1 MRVKYLIEQ
10 LSQYDPDDEIIVN
23 WWDKNWITA
32 WVDKD
37 ITDNQWSNIVVSGDE
52 VLDTIQL
59 GEQLLAAA
67 LEKINR
73 YDNRD
78 NA

>member
-1 MRVKYLIEQ
+1 MKIKYVIQ
-10 LSQYDPDDEIIVN
+10 KLSQYDPDDEIIVS

-67 LEKINR
+67 LEQINT

>member
-1 MRVKYLIEQ
+1 MLKKYN
-10 LSQYDPDDEIIVN
+10 PDDEIIVN
-23 WWDKNWITA
+23 WWDKQWFIDWT
-32 WVDKD
+32 DKN

-52 VLDTIQL
+52 VLDTTQL
-59 GEQLLAAA
+59 AEQLLAAA
-67 LEKINR
+67 LEKLYK

>member
-1 MRVKYLIEQ
+1 MKVKYLIDQ
-10 LSQYDPDDEIIVN
+10 LKQYDPDDEIIVN
-23 WWDKNWITA
+23 WWNKQWFIDWTDKN
-32 WVDKD
+32 

-52 VLDTIQL
+52 VLDTTQL
-59 GEQLLAAA
+59 AEQLLAAA
-67 LEKINR
+67 LEKLYK

>member
-10 LSQYDPDDEIIVN
+10 LSQYDPDDEIIVAY
-23 WWDKNWITA
+23 WDKEWMTA

-37 ITDNQWSNIVVSGDE
+37 ITDNQWSNIVVSGNE
-52 VLDTIQL
+52 VLDTTQL

-67 LEKINR
+67 LEQLYK

>member
-1 MRVKYLIEQ
+1 MKVKYLIEQ
-10 LSQYDPDDEIIVN
+10 LKEYDPDDEIIVN
-23 WWDKNWITA
+23 WWDKQWFIDWT
-32 WVDKD
+32 DKN

-52 VLDTIQL
+52 VLDTTQL
-59 GEQLLAAA
+59 AEQLLAAA
-67 LEKINR
+67 LKKLYE

>member
-1 MRVKYLIEQ
+1 MKVKYVIQQ
-10 LSQYDPDDEIIVN
+10 LSQYNPDDEIIVN
-23 WWDKNWITA
+23 WWDKQWFIDWT
-32 WVDKD
+32 DKN

-67 LEKINR
+67 LEQINR

>member
-1 MRVKYLIEQ
+1 MRVKYVIQQ
-10 LSQYDPDDEIIVN
+10 LSQYNPDDEIIVS

>member
-1 MRVKYLIEQ
+1 MKVKYLIEQ
-10 LSQYDPDDEIIVN
+10 LKEYDPDDDIIVN
-23 WWDKNWITA
+23 WWDKQWFIDWT
-32 WVDKD
+32 DKN

-52 VLDTIQL
+52 VLDTTQL
-59 GEQLLAAA
+59 AEQLLAAA
-67 LEKINR
+67 LKKLYE

>member
-10 LSQYDPDDEIIVN
+10 LKKYNPDDEIIVS
-23 WWDKNWITA
+23 WWDKDWMTA

-37 ITDNQWSNIVVSGDE
+37 ITDNQWSNIVVSGEE

-67 LEKINR
+67 LEQVNT

>member
-1 MRVKYLIEQ
+1 MKVKYIIQ
-10 LSQYDPDDEIIVN
+10 KLSQYDPDDEIIVS

>member
-1 MRVKYLIEQ
+1 MKIKYVIQQ

-23 WWDKNWITA
+23 WWDKNWMTA

-37 ITDNQWSNIVVSGDE
+37 ITDNQWSNIVVSGNE

>member
-1 MRVKYLIEQ
+1 MKVKYLIDQ
-10 LSQYDPDDEIIVN
+10 LKQYDPDDEIIVN
-23 WWDKNWITA
+23 WWNKQWFIDWTDKN
-32 WVDKD
+32 

-52 VLDTIQL
+52 VLDTTQL
-59 GEQLLAAA
+59 AKQLLAAA
-67 LEKINR
+67 LEKLYK

>member
-1 MRVKYLIEQ
+1 MKIKYLIEQ

-67 LEKINR
+67 LEQINT

>member
-1 MRVKYLIEQ
+1 MKIKYVIKQ

-23 WWDKNWITA
+23 WWDKNWMTA

-37 ITDNQWSNIVVSGDE
+37 ITDNQWSNIVVSGNE
-52 VLDTIQL
+52 VLDTIHL

-67 LEKINR
+67 LEQINT

>member
-1 MRVKYLIEQ
+1 MRVKYLIDM
-10 LSQYDPDDEIIVN
+10 LKKYNPDDEIIVN
-23 WWDKNWITA
+23 WWDKQWFIDWT
-32 WVDKD
+32 DKN

-52 VLDTIQL
+52 VLDTTQL
-59 GEQLLAAA
+59 AEQLLAAA
-67 LEKINR
+67 LEKLYK

>member
-32 WVDKD
+32 WVNKD

-67 LEKINR
+67 LEQINR

>member
-10 LSQYDPDDEIIVN
+10 LSQYDPDDEIIVAY
-23 WWDKNWITA
+23 WDKEWMTA

-52 VLDTIQL
+52 VLDTTQL

-67 LEKINR
+67 LEQINT